1 MSHPLLVITFL
12 AMSTAYSYRINT
24 IPTGLKHRRLL
35 FNPSTHLSSSKLTMK
50 LHKSG
55 KSSSKGSILSQ
66 RNQER
71 VSTAGRR
78 GTKKFVDPSKVFVGG
93 IPFDSNEND
102 LLNFFAE
109 HLGHTRNIISIKIIR
124 DWKTGKSK
132 GYGFVL
138 FSDPMFATTAME
150 FCKNKNLNG
159 RMLTLNQGQK
169 KLDPNLLYVRKKKES
184 PANEEEVA
192 IQEGLLNAEGFYSE
206 EEEKAS
212 LDDFDEADD
221 SILFQNDNDD
231 FEDEDFHYDGV
242 FEEFYPNLYEELT
255 EDEMKMNREQRRDA
269 QRRKKR
275 IKLPAK
281 GFGPSS

>member
-1 MSHPLLVITFL
+1 
-12 AMSTAYSYRINT
+12 
-24 IPTGLKHRRLL
+24 
-35 FNPSTHLSSSKLTMK
+35 
-50 LHKSG
+50 
-55 KSSSKGSILSQ
+55 
-66 RNQER
+66 
-71 VSTAGRR
+71 
-78 GTKKFVDPSKVFVGG
+78 
-93 IPFDSNEND
+93 
-102 LLNFFAE
+102 
-109 HLGHTRNIISIKIIR
+109 
-124 DWKTGKSK
+124 
-132 GYGFVL
+132 
-138 FSDPMFATTAME
+138 ME

-169 KLDPNLLYVRKKKES
+169 KLDPNILYVRKKKEN

-192 IQEGLLNAEGFYSE
+192 IQEALLNAEGLYLE

-221 SILFQNDNDD
+221 SILFEDDNDD
-231 FEDEDFHYDGV
+231 FEDEEFQYDGV
-242 FEEFYPNLYEELT
+242 FEELYPTLYEELT